1 MNAHSR
7 VSQIATYKNTETAPV
22 IFFDGPVAWA
32 IHDGVVAIELGI
44 RAMVP
49 VGDGEGEVPAGTEGH
64 IAGRLRC
71 SPAAARKLHEAID
84 KILTMLERSQS
95 ADAAVVG
102 KLN

>member
-1 MNAHSR
+1 MKVR
-7 VSQIATYKNTETAPV
+7 GVGQITTYKNTETAPV

-49 VGDGEGEVPAGTEGH
+49 VGEGEGEVAADTANH
-64 IAGRLRC
+64 VCGRLRC
-71 SPAAARKLHEAID
+71 SPGAARLLGSAIT
-84 KILTMLERSQS
+84 KMLEMLERPQ
-95 ADAAVVG
+95 DAAAAVLG